1 MELMPGHAKLDL
13 AGQRILVTGAGRGL
27 GRGMA
32 LTFADWGA
40 SLGLADIG
48 AEDIAETRKLL
59 EDKSAKLWSGRMDV
73 TGEADVEAGVEGC
86 WDALGGID
94 LLVNNA
100 GILSVSPVV
109 DLELSEWRRV
119 MEVNATGVF
128 LVTRAVVRRMIAAK
142 QQGSVVSIS
151 SIGGKRGDAR
161 IAHYNASKFAV
172 IGFTQA
178 LAREVAQHDI
188 LVNAVCPGVVE
199 TQMIA
204 DMARDTDTPVASW
217 IGNQAIR
224 RSQSPADIA
233 FAVAF
238 LHLNRAMTGQAVNVD
253 GGTVFH

>member
-1 MELMPGHAKLDL
+1 MELMPGNAKLDL

-151 SIGGKRGDAR
+151 SIGGR
-161 IAHYNASKFAV
+161 V
-172 IGFTQA
+172 
-178 LAREVAQHDI
+178 
-188 LVNAVCPGVVE
+188 
-199 TQMIA
+199 
-204 DMARDTDTPVASW
+204 
-217 IGNQAIR
+217 
-224 RSQSPADIA
+224 
-233 FAVAF
+233 
-238 LHLNRAMTGQAVNVD
+238 
-253 GGTVFH
+253 